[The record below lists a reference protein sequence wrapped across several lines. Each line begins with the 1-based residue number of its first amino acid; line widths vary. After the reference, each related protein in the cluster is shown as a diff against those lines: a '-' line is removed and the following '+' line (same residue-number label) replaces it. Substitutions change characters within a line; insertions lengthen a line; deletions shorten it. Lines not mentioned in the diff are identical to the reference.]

1 MPGRTEMRKVRFSR
15 RVGRYEVSLGFAD
28 NERAVVVTDTED
40 DETLFIRFDSAQEV
54 GEAVLAAVSA
64 VIE

>member
-1 MPGRTEMRKVRFSR
+1 MRKVRFSR